1 MPPCVLKRV
10 FGRPQTRSSLK
21 CLKTNGSTVLIFVPI
36 TLFASLTLLWM
47 MVWFARRND
56 LRLRAHQLFLATIS
70 LYALQSILIT
80 LRWGYAIDWAARP
93 VAFVAPVLPVLLYL
107 AYSALNAPL
116 TLRRLWPLVAT
127 ALCWVGLL
135 FWPDLADV
143 LILLCFLS
151 FGGLL
156 VVQSAKGAD
165 HIALTP
171 LGAADKVILAMKL
184 SGAVLILSG
193 LADVFILFDF
203 ITNEGRHTG
212 LIVSLL
218 QAGFIMIIGFLAAFG
233 QISENEHQED
243 IPIPDDSGMTEEDAG
258 IVTRLEALFAVEG
271 LHRDEDLNLRRLSRR
286 LSLPD
291 RRVSNAINR
300 YKGQSVS
307 QFVNEFRIKEAC
319 EQLKESNATVL
330 AISLAVGFASKSNF
344 NREFLRVTG
353 VSPTQWRAANA
364 RKGVT

>member
-1 MPPCVLKRV
+1 MLM
-10 FGRPQTRSSLK
+10 GHT
-21 CLKTNGSTVLIFVPI
+21 TLIFVPI
-36 TLFASLTLLWM
+36 TFFASLALIWL

-56 LRLRAHQLFLATIS
+56 LLLRAHQLFLATIG
-70 LYALQSILIT
+70 LYALQSVLIT
-80 LRWGYAIDWAARP
+80 LRWGYAIDWVARP
-93 VAFVAPVLPVLLYL
+93 VAFVAPILPVLVYL
-107 AYSALNAPL
+107 AYSALSAPL

-127 ALCWVGLL
+127 VFCWIGLIV
-135 FWPDLADV
+135 WPDLADL
-143 LILLCFLS
+143 LILLCYLV

-156 VVQSAKGAD
+156 IAQSAKGAD
-165 HIALTP
+165 HVALTP
-171 LGAADKVILAMKL
+171 LGVADKVVLAMKL

-193 LADVFILFDF
+193 LADVFILYDF
-203 ITNEGRHTG
+203 ITNEGKHAG

-218 QAGFIMIIGFLAAFG
+218 QTGFIMIIGFLAAFG
-233 QISENEHQED
+233 QISENENQED
-243 IPIPDDSGMTEEDAG
+243 NPIPHDPGMTEEDAG
-258 IVTRLEALFAVEG
+258 IVMRLEALFAVEG

-319 EQLKESNATVL
+319 EQLKETNATVL

-353 VSPTQWRAANA
+353 VSPTQWRAVNA

>member
-1 MPPCVLKRV
+1 
-10 FGRPQTRSSLK
+10 
-21 CLKTNGSTVLIFVPI
+21 
-36 TLFASLTLLWM
+36 M
-47 MVWFARRND
+47 MVWFARRKD
-56 LRLRAHQLFLATIS
+56 LRLRAHQLFLATIA
-70 LYALQSILIT
+70 LYALQSVLIT
-80 LRWGYAIDWAARP
+80 LRWGYAIDWVARP
-93 VAFVAPVLPVLLYL
+93 VAFVAPILPVLVYL
-107 AYSALNAPL
+107 AYSALSAPL

-127 ALCWVGLL
+127 VFCWIGLIV
-135 FWPDLADV
+135 WPDFADV
-143 LILLCFLS
+143 LILLCYLG
-151 FGGLL
+151 FGGL
-156 VVQSAKGAD
+156 VIVQSSKGAD
-165 HIALTP
+165 HVALTP
-171 LGAADKVILAMKL
+171 LGAADKVVLAMKL

-193 LADVFILFDF
+193 LADVFILYDF
-203 ITNEGRHTG
+203 ITNEGQHAG

-218 QAGFIMIIGFLAAFG
+218 QTGFIMIIGLLAAFG
-233 QISENEHQED
+233 HISENETQED
-243 IPIPDDSGMTEEDAG
+243 TPIPDDPGMTEMDAG

-319 EQLKESNATVL
+319 EQLKETNATVL

-353 VSPTQWRAANA
+353 VSPTQWRAANI